1 MDPKKKHIL
10 LRIDLQCGTCGA
22 LSHRAETTD
31 ASEKKEPRSKPY
43 NPADGM
49 KFCPCC
55 GAGFERFCM
64 RCRKKVDMYFEE
76 YWPEE
81 DECVRTY
88 VPAKRCP
95 HCNAGLEVENRDDGT
110 EE

>member
-1 MDPKKKHIL
+1 MKPKKIVLKV
-10 LRIDLQCGTCGA
+10 DLQCGTCGA
-22 LSHRAETTD
+22 LSHRGEHVEAG
-31 ASEKKEPRSKPY
+31 AKKDQKPY
-43 NPADGM
+43 NPAEGM

-55 GAGFERFCM
+55 GAGFERYCM
-64 RCRKKVDMYFEE
+64 RCHKKVDMYFEE

-88 VPAKRCP
+88 VPAKRCTG
-95 HCNAGLEVENRDDGT
+95 CNAGLEVDHRGKEA